1 MTTVLLNVP
10 DISCEHCARTIRRAL
25 APIEG
30 IDDLAV
36 DIPAKQVRV
45 TYDASVVAPERMIEI
60 LRTEGY
66 PVAP

>member
-1 MTTVLLNVP
+1 MTTVFLSVP

-25 APIEG
+25 APVEG
-30 IDDLAV
+30 IHDLDV

-45 TYDASVVAPERMIEI
+45 TYDASVVAPERMKEI
-60 LRTEGY
+60 LMTEGY